1 MIIAIALAT
10 KIVAMFLLRV
20 VLAAAMVATLR
31 QHVLVNAR
39 AEEVTIDEFV
49 DGTMK
54 LKGSRHSILL
64 TDVS

>member
-1 MIIAIALAT
+1 MAAA
-10 KIVAMFLLRV
+10 IVAVLMTAFAGRV
-20 VLAAAMVATLR
+20 WVKM
-31 QHVLVNAR
+31 R

-54 LKGSRHSILL
+54 LKGSCPSRLKPMHL

>member
-1 MIIAIALAT
+1 
-10 KIVAMFLLRV
+10 
-20 VLAAAMVATLR
+20 MVATLR